1 MELILPTM
9 IGTIAGMTGSV
20 AGLGGGIIIV
30 PALIYLMNLP
40 SQQAVG
46 TSLVVIVFVAVSS
59 VISYAKQGRIDYK
72 SAFYF
77 MVFSIPGSIIG
88 ANVGKDFS
96 DDIFS
101 VFFGI
106 LLILIFLYMLINPK
120 QKDYSQSTNVNIK
133 RQFTDSMG
141 KQYNYGFNKFSGMCI
156 SFCVGFISSLFG
168 IGGGV
173 LMVPAMIMLFAFPPH
188 IATAT
193 SMFIILFSAL
203 VGSLTH
209 MALEHIKWEFVAL
222 LAPGAYIGGI
232 LGAKLASIIPSKLI
246 IYILRA
252 LILVIAIR
260 MII

>member
-1 MELILPTM
+1 MELMLPTM
-9 IGTIAGMTGSV
+9 IGIIAGITGSV

-30 PALIYLMNLP
+30 PALIYLMDLP

-59 VISYAKQGRIDYK
+59 VISYARRGRIDYH

-77 MVFSIPGSIIG
+77 MVFSIPGAIIG
-88 ANVGKDFS
+88 AHVGKDFS
-96 DDIFS
+96 NDIFS
-101 VFFGI
+101 VFFGM
-106 LLILIFLYMLINPK
+106 LLILVFIFMFINPK
-120 QKDYSQSTNVNIK
+120 QSNYSYNANISMK
-133 RQFTDSMG
+133 RQFTDSLG
-141 KQYNYGFNKFSGMCI
+141 KQYNYEFNKLYGMCI

-168 IGGGV
+168 IGGGI
-173 LMVPAMIMLFAFPPH
+173 LMVPAMIMLFSFPPH

-193 SMFIILFSAL
+193 SMFIILFSAI
-203 VGSLTH
+203 VGSITH
-209 MALEHIKWEFVAL
+209 MTLDHVKWEFVVL

-246 IYILRA
+246 IYILRI
-252 LILVIAIR
+252 LILVVAIR